1 MVFWRSRKKDD
12 LKKSVAG
19 DGLNGAERT
28 LLGPDWQLKGRVY
41 GKGQVVF
48 QSAFEGELDI
58 QGRVTVD
65 SSAAIKGNF
74 CAEAIQVRGSVEGC
88 LTCSHMVTLENSG
101 RFDGEM
107 ATPRLQME
115 AGARLNGTVTM
126 GKTRQ

>member
-12 LKKSVAG
+12 LKTSAAG
-19 DGLNGAERT
+19 DGLDGAEQT

-48 QSAFEGELDI
+48 QCAFEGELDI

-65 SSAAIKGNF
+65 SSAAIKGNL
-74 CAEAIQVRGSVEGC
+74 CAEDIQVRGSVEGC
-88 LTCSHMVTLENSG
+88 LTCSHMVTLAKSG

-107 ATPRLQME
+107 TTPRLQME
-115 AGARLNGTVTM
+115 TGAHLNGTIAM
-126 GKTRQ
+126 GKTR